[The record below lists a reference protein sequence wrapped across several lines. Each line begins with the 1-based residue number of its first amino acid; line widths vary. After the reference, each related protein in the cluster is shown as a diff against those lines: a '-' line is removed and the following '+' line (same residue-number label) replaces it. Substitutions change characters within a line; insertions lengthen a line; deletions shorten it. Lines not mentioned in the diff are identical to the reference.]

1 MKKVAKYGILAL
13 FLLLVISGI
22 TVFSWQAFTQYSEKT
37 QILLEKTLTIESGE
51 QKFTAFYLPE
61 PNETFQVN
69 ANVSQGEIKC
79 SIFNAGIF
87 EDTQGYYDT
96 YDENGTL
103 VKAQYWL
110 YEGSN
115 LGIGASTETAETYY
129 LLFYN
134 EDSYDKE
141 VVIQVTTL

>member
-1 MKKVAKYGILAL
+1 MKKPTKYAITL
-13 FLLLVISGI
+13 FVLLVCSAIA
-22 TVFSWQAFTQYSEKT
+22 VFTWQAFAQSSEKHT
-37 QILLEKTLTIESGE
+37 TLLEKTLTIEAGE
-51 QKFTAFYLPE
+51 QKFTSFYLPE

-69 ANVSQGEIKC
+69 ANASQGKIKC
-79 SIFNAGIF
+79 SIFAAGNF

-96 YDENGTL
+96 HDENGTL
-103 VKAQYWL
+103 IKTQYWL

-134 EDSYDKE
+134 EDTFQKTVTVE
-141 VVIQVTTL
+141 VITP